1 MRLSAVLGQP
11 AAVRL
16 LSRLI
21 ARDRLPHALL
31 LDGRPGCG
39 RRTLSTAIAQ
49 ALLCPARDGGE
60 ACDTCTSCTLVRE
73 GNHPDLVALPHDTE
87 PGEIGVDAVRSAIVE
102 GAQQSALMGE
112 RRAFVL
118 PGIER
123 LNLAAAN
130 ALLKVL
136 EEPPAGTYLLMTT
149 ANVSGLLRTIRSRSQ
164 LIRLQPLSA
173 ADCEQVLMRGGITA
187 AEARRR
193 AATGA
198 GSHRGLWEAQD
209 EIPLDALLALCRD
222 GFSSAAVQAVMDV
235 LPTKANEE
243 LGRTLAQEQRRI
255 LGRWLMALAQALRTD
270 LPGPRGMRAVEAI
283 ERIGQLQRDLHLNL
297 NPRLVIEGLALGA
310 RAG

>member
-39 RRTLSTAIAQ
+39 RRTLSSAIAQ
-49 ALLCPARDGGE
+49 ALLCSARQGGE
-60 ACDTCTSCTLVRE
+60 ACDTCTACTLVRE
-73 GNHPDLVALPHDTE
+73 GNHPDLVALPHDSET
-87 PGEIGVDAVRSAIVE
+87 GELGVDAVRSAIVE
-102 GAQQSALMGE
+102 GAQQSALMGG

-118 PGIER
+118 PGVER
-123 LNLAAAN
+123 LNLAASN

-164 LIRLQPLSA
+164 LIRLQPLST
-173 ADCEQVLMRGGITA
+173 ADLEQILIRGGVSA

-209 EIPLDALLALCRD
+209 EIPLEALLALCRD
-222 GFSSAAVQAVMDV
+222 GFTSAAVQSVFDA
-235 LPTKANEE
+235 LPTKVADDA
-243 LGRTLAQEQRRI
+243 GRTLAQEQR
-255 LGRWLMALAQALRTD
+255 LVLSRWLTALAQALRTD
-270 LPGPRGMRAVEAI
+270 LAGPRGLRAVEAI
-283 ERIGQLQRDLHLNL
+283 ERIGILQRDLHLNL

-310 RAG
+310 RVG

>member
-1 MRLSAVLGQP
+1 MRLSAVIGQP

-21 ARDRLPHALL
+21 TRDRLPHALL

-39 RRTLSTAIAQ
+39 RRTLSSAIAQ
-49 ALLCPARDGGE
+49 ALLCPERRDGE
-60 ACDTCTSCTLVRE
+60 ACDTCSSCRLAQA
-73 GNHPDLVALPHDTE
+73 GNHPDLVALPHDSE
-87 PGEIGVDAVRSAIVE
+87 NGELGVDAVRTAIVE
-102 GAQQSALMGE
+102 GAQQSALMGG

-118 PGIER
+118 PGVER

-173 ADCEQVLMRGGITA
+173 GDLEQILLRGGIA
-187 AEARRR
+187 PAEARRR

-198 GSHRGLWEAQD
+198 GSHRSLWEELD
-209 EIPLDALLALCRD
+209 EIPLEPLLALCRD
-222 GFSSAAVQAVMDV
+222 GFTSAAVQTVMEA
-235 LPTKANEE
+235 LPAKAHED
-243 LGRTLAQEQRRI
+243 LGRTLAQEQRRV
-255 LGRWLMALAQALRTD
+255 LSRWLTALAQALRTD
-270 LPGPRGMRAVEAI
+270 LPGPRGLRAVEAI

-297 NPRLVIEGLALGA
+297 NPRLVIEGLALGG
-310 RAG
+310 RVG